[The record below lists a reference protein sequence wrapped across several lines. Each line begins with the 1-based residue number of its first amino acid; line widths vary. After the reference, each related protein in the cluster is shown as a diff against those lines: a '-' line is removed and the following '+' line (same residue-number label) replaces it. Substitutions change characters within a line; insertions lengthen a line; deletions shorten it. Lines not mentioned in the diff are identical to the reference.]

1 MNPTDEF
8 PSLRHQL
15 LVAMPR
21 LADPRFHRS
30 VTYLVEHNAEG
41 AMGLIVNHPLDLPVL
56 ELLAQLDI
64 SPESAQDVAGLHLLY
79 GGPVEESRGFV
90 LFRDDGATG
99 RWQHEM
105 DIGNG
110 IRMATSR
117 DILESMAA
125 GSGPCTALVVLGY
138 AGWGPGQLEREMAEN
153 SWLCAPADAAFLF
166 ELPFESRWQA
176 AARRIGVDLSLLGPD
191 AGHA

>member
-1 MNPTDEF
+1 MTSPDEF

-21 LADPRFHRS
+21 LADPRFHQS

-41 AMGLIVNHPLDLPVL
+41 AMGLIVNRPLDLPL
-56 ELLAQLDI
+56 ADLFAQLDI
-64 SPESAQDVAGLHLLY
+64 TPDPGRLAGLHLLY

-90 LFRDDGATG
+90 VFRDDGKPG
-99 RWQHEM
+99 RWRHEM
-105 DIGNG
+105 EIGHG

-117 DILESMAA
+117 DILESLA
-125 GSGPCTALVVLGY
+125 SGNGPDTALVALGY

-166 ELPFESRWQA
+166 DLPFDSRWQA
-176 AARRIGVDLSLLGPD
+176 AARRIGVDLSLLSPD